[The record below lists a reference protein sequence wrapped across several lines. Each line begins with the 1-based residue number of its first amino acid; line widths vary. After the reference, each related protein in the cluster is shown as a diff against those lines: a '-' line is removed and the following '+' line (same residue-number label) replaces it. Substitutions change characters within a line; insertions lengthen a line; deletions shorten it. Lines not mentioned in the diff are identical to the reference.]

1 MDIPFIDLD
10 AQEKVI
16 GKKLEGAVETVL
28 QHKKFINGPEV
39 SVFEESLAKFA
50 NVNNAITCGSGT
62 DALLLP
68 LMAIGVGEGDA
79 VFVPSFTFVAT
90 AEVVS
95 LLKATPFF
103 VDVDMKTFNIDPE
116 IFIELNESI
125 QSEVLQLLSIDSLI
139 KIIKRLESDNAI
151 KILENLS
158 KEVKEKVLEK
168 LPPKDKFLLQ
178 EGLSYPE
185 DSAARIMQREFTAV
199 PSNWTVGQTID
210 YLREN
215 KDLPEEFLE
224 IFIVD
229 NEFKPIGTVPSSR
242 VLRTSR
248 DLKMNSIM
256 REMPVLISVN
266 MDKEEVGLTFE
277 NYNLVSAGVVNKENK
292 LVGMITADDVVTVVQ
307 EEAEEDALRLAGVGD
322 EEITDSVMLKT
333 KRRFN
338 WLLLNLFTAL
348 LATWVISFFGASIE
362 QMVALA
368 FLMPIVA
375 SMGGNAGMQTLA
387 VTIRA
392 IATKELSKSNFN
404 RVVGKEFLIGI
415 LNGIIFAIITA
426 IIVQLWFKELNLS
439 ILIGISMVLNMIVAG
454 LFGILVPVSLKK
466 LNIDPALASSVFVTT
481 ITDVIGFLSFLGL
494 GSFYFLN

>member
-1 MDIPFIDLD
+1 MTLVKSTGEKKVNLD
-10 AQEKVI
+10 FNKE
-16 GKKLEGAVETVL
+16 
-28 QHKKFINGPEV
+28 FINTFSAKIQSADIQFINQTLKDLHESDV
-39 SVFEESLAKFA
+39 ANLIENLSNETRRKLIEIEE
-50 NVNNAITCGSGT
+50 
-62 DALLLP
+62 
-68 LMAIGVGEGDA
+68 
-79 VFVPSFTFVAT
+79 
-90 AEVVS
+90 
-95 LLKATPFF
+95 
-103 VDVDMKTFNIDPE
+103 FNLDPD

-125 QSEVLQLLSIDSLI
+125 QSEVLQLLTVESII
-139 KIIKRLESDNAI
+139 NIIKRLESDDSI
-151 KILENLS
+151 KILENL
-158 KEVKEKVLEK
+158 EKEKKDAILDK

-199 PSNWTVGQTID
+199 PSNWSVGQTID

-215 KDLPEEFLE
+215 KDLPKEFLE

-229 NEFKPIGTVPSSR
+229 NEFKPVGTVPSSR

-248 DLKMNSIM
+248 DSKMNSIM
-256 REMPVLISVN
+256 AEMPVLIPVN
-266 MDKEEVGLTFE
+266 MDKEEVGHTFE
-277 NYNLVSAGVVNKENK
+277 SYNLVSAGVINKDNK

-322 EEITDSVMLKT
+322 EEITDSVLKKT
-333 KRRFN
+333 TRRFN

-392 IATKELSKSNFN
+392 IAKKELSTSNFN
-404 RVVGKEFLIGI
+404 RVVGKEFIIGV
-415 LNGIIFAIITA
+415 LNGLIFAIITA
-426 IIVQLWFKELNLS
+426 VIVHFWFGQLSLS
-439 ILIGISMVLNMIVAG
+439 LLIGVSMILNMIVAG

-466 LNIDPALASSVFVTT
+466 MNVDPALASSVFVTT

-494 GSFYFLN
+494 GSYYFLN

>member
-1 MDIPFIDLD
+1 MTLPKSREAKKVNLDFNKEFISTFT
-10 AQEKVI
+10 QNIES
-16 GKKLEGAVETVL
+16 GNVE
-28 QHKKFINGPEV
+28 FINKTLNDLHEADVANLIENLNPDTRNKLIEI
-39 SVFEESLAKFA
+39 ES
-50 NVNNAITCGSGT
+50 
-62 DALLLP
+62 
-68 LMAIGVGEGDA
+68 
-79 VFVPSFTFVAT
+79 
-90 AEVVS
+90 
-95 LLKATPFF
+95 
-103 VDVDMKTFNIDPE
+103 FNIDPE

-199 PSNWTVGQTID
+199 PSDWTVGQTID
-210 YLREN
+210 YLRED

-229 NEFKPIGTVPSSR
+229 NDFKPIGTVPSSR

-439 ILIGISMVLNMIVAG
+439 LLIGISMILNMIVAG

>member
-1 MDIPFIDLD
+1 MALLKSTGSKKVNLD
-10 AQEKVI
+10 FNKE
-16 GKKLEGAVETVL
+16 
-28 QHKKFINGPEV
+28 FINIFSDNIELRNVDFINQTLKDLHEADIANLIENLNPDTRTKLIEI
-39 SVFEESLAKFA
+39 ES
-50 NVNNAITCGSGT
+50 
-62 DALLLP
+62 
-68 LMAIGVGEGDA
+68 
-79 VFVPSFTFVAT
+79 
-90 AEVVS
+90 
-95 LLKATPFF
+95 
-103 VDVDMKTFNIDPE
+103 FNIEPE

-125 QSEVLQLLSIDSLI
+125 QGEVLQLLSIDSLI
-139 KIIKRLESDNAI
+139 KIIKRLQSDDAI

-158 KEVKEKVLEK
+158 KENKEIVLEK

-199 PSNWTVGQTID
+199 PSSWTVGQTID
-210 YLREN
+210 YLRED
-215 KDLPEEFLE
+215 KELPKEFLE

-229 NEFKPIGTVPSSR
+229 NDFKPIGTVPSSR
-242 VLRTSR
+242 VLRTARES
-248 DLKMNSIM
+248 KMNLIM
-256 REMPVLISVN
+256 NEMPVLISVN
-266 MDKEEVGLTFE
+266 MDKEEVGHAFE

-307 EEAEEDALRLAGVGD
+307 EEAEEDTLRLAGVGD

-348 LATWVISFFGASIE
+348 LATWVISNFGASIE

-392 IATKELSKSNFN
+392 IATKELSKSNLN
-404 RVVGKEFLIGI
+404 KVIGKEFLIGI

-426 IIVQLWFKELNLS
+426 VIVQLWFKDFNLS
-439 ILIGISMVLNMIVAG
+439 MLIGVSMILNMIVAG

-466 LNIDPALASSVFVTT
+466 INIDPALASSVFVTT

-494 GSFYFLN
+494 GSYYFLN

>member
-1 MDIPFIDLD
+1 MALLKSTGSK
-10 AQEKVI
+10 KVNFDFN
-16 GKKLEGAVETVL
+16 KE
-28 QHKKFINGPEV
+28 FINTFSDNIELRNVDFINQTLKDLHEADIANLIENLNPDTRNKLIEI
-39 SVFEESLAKFA
+39 ES
-50 NVNNAITCGSGT
+50 
-62 DALLLP
+62 
-68 LMAIGVGEGDA
+68 
-79 VFVPSFTFVAT
+79 
-90 AEVVS
+90 
-95 LLKATPFF
+95 
-103 VDVDMKTFNIDPE
+103 FNIEPE

-139 KIIKRLESDNAI
+139 KIIKRLESDDAI

-158 KEVKEKVLEK
+158 KENKEKVLEK

-210 YLREN
+210 YLRED
-215 KDLPEEFLE
+215 KELPKEFLE

-229 NEFKPIGTVPSSR
+229 NDFKPIGTVPSSR
-242 VLRTSR
+242 VLRTARES
-248 DLKMNSIM
+248 KMNLIM
-256 REMPVLISVN
+256 NEMPVLISVN
-266 MDKEEVGLTFE
+266 MDKEEVGHAFE

-307 EEAEEDALRLAGVGD
+307 EEAEEDTLRLAGVGD

-348 LATWVISFFGASIE
+348 LATWVISNFGASIE

-392 IATKELSKSNFN
+392 IATKELSKSNLN
-404 RVVGKEFLIGI
+404 KVIGKEFLIGI

-426 IIVQLWFKELNLS
+426 IIVQLWFKDLNLS
-439 ILIGISMVLNMIVAG
+439 MLIGVSMILNMIVAG

-466 LNIDPALASSVFVTT
+466 INIDPALASSVFVTT

-494 GSFYFLN
+494 GSYYFLN

>member
-1 MDIPFIDLD
+1 MALLKSAGNKKVNLDFNKEFISTFSEKIESGDI
-10 AQEKVI
+10 Q
-16 GKKLEGAVETVL
+16 
-28 QHKKFINGPEV
+28 FINQTLKDLHEADVANLIENLNPDTRVKLIEL
-39 SVFEESLAKFA
+39 ES
-50 NVNNAITCGSGT
+50 
-62 DALLLP
+62 
-68 LMAIGVGEGDA
+68 
-79 VFVPSFTFVAT
+79 
-90 AEVVS
+90 
-95 LLKATPFF
+95 
-103 VDVDMKTFNIDPE
+103 FNIDPE

-125 QSEVLQLLSIDSLI
+125 QGEVLKLLSIDSII
-139 KIIKRLESDNAI
+139 KIIKRLESDDAI
-151 KILENLS
+151 KILENIE
-158 KEVKEKVLEK
+158 KETKEKILEK
-168 LPPKDKFLLQ
+168 LPPKDKFLLE

-199 PSNWTVGQTID
+199 PSNWSVGQTID
-210 YLREN
+210 YLRET
-215 KDLPEEFLE
+215 KDLPKEFLE
-224 IFIVD
+224 IFIVNND
-229 NEFKPIGTVPSSR
+229 FKPIGTVPSSR
-242 VLRTSR
+242 VLRTPR
-248 DLKMNSIM
+248 ELKMNSIM
-256 REMPVLISVN
+256 SEMPVLISAN
-266 MDKEEVGLTFE
+266 MDQEEVGHTFE
-277 NYNLVSAGVVNKENK
+277 NYNLVSAGVVNKDNK

-307 EEAEEDALRLAGVGD
+307 EEAEEDVLRLAGVGD
-322 EEITDSVMLKT
+322 EEITDSVMIKT

-392 IATKELSKSNFN
+392 IATKELSKNNFN

-415 LNGIIFAIITA
+415 LNGVIFAIITA
-426 IIVQLWFKELNLS
+426 VIVQFWFKEINLS
-439 ILIGISMVLNMIVAG
+439 ILIGISMILNMIVAG

>member
-1 MDIPFIDLD
+1 MALLRSTGNKKVNLD
-10 AQEKVI
+10 FNKD
-16 GKKLEGAVETVL
+16 
-28 QHKKFINGPEV
+28 FINTF
-39 SVFEESLAKFA
+39 SVKIENGDINFINQTLKDLHEADVANLIENLNPNTRIKLIGLES
-50 NVNNAITCGSGT
+50 
-62 DALLLP
+62 
-68 LMAIGVGEGDA
+68 
-79 VFVPSFTFVAT
+79 
-90 AEVVS
+90 
-95 LLKATPFF
+95 
-103 VDVDMKTFNIDPE
+103 FNINPE
-116 IFIELNESI
+116 IFVELNESI
-125 QSEVLQLLSIDSLI
+125 QSEVLQLLSIDSII
-139 KIIKRLESDNAI
+139 KIIKRLESDNVI
-151 KILENLS
+151 KVLENLE
-158 KEVKEKVLEK
+158 KDKKDKVLDK
-168 LPPKDKFLLQ
+168 LPPKDKFLFE

-210 YLREN
+210 YLRED

-229 NEFKPIGTVPSSR
+229 NDFKPIGTVPSSR
-242 VLRTSR
+242 VLRTAR
-248 DLKMNSIM
+248 ELKMNSIM
-256 REMPVLISVN
+256 SEMPVLISVN
-266 MDKEEVGLTFE
+266 MDQEEVGHAFE
-277 NYNLVSAGVVNKENK
+277 NYNLVSAGVVNKNNK

-307 EEAEEDALRLAGVGD
+307 EEAEEDALLSAGVGD

-348 LATWVISFFGASIE
+348 LATWVISNFGASIE

-415 LNGIIFAIITA
+415 LNGIIFAIITGV
-426 IIVQLWFKELNLS
+426 IVQLWFKQINLS
-439 ILIGISMVLNMIVAG
+439 LLIGVSMILNMIVAG

-494 GSFYFLN
+494 GSYYFLN